1 VEIRPV
7 MAERTILICE
17 DESALR
23 ELIRVSL
30 GAGFEFIEASDGRE
44 ALELAKTHNP
54 DVVVLDLMIPGLS
67 GLDVLARL
75 RDEADGHRVPVVVIS
90 AWSDA
95 RDEAFAAGAD
105 RFVLKPFIPDDL
117 RAVIEELVP

>member
-1 VEIRPV
+1 MR
-7 MAERTILICE
+7 ERTILICE
-17 DESALR
+17 DEAALR
-23 ELIRVSL
+23 ELVRVSL
-30 GAGFEFIEASDGRE
+30 GAGFGFIEASDGME
-44 ALELAKTHNP
+44 ALELAKTHRP

-75 RDEADGHRVPVVVIS
+75 RDNEDGHRVPVVVIS

-117 RAVIEELVP
+117 RAVVEELVP